1 MQSFPYRILSWPST
15 AFWMKPK
22 LLPLPTRLSMIVP
35 WPFHQPHLCFDPTS
49 FLSVLQTPALSS
61 LRDLMKHN
69 VPATACSGSLPHAN
83 SFYTIAHSVCIEL
96 MNVCPLFPVAPVASC
111 GQRAYPSCVLLSLGH
126 SGYSLN
132 TQWMTSVVIPPGL
145 TINCCHH
152 CIPSPPRIPPR
163 WAANLVA
170 GNE

>member
-1 MQSFPYRILSWPST
+1 MQSFPYRILSWSST
-15 AFWMKPK
+15 AFWIKPK

-96 MNVCPLFPVAPVASC
+96 MNVCLLFPVAPVGSMWAESLSILHIVEP
-111 GQRAYPSCVLLSLGH
+111 GTQWLLTEHSVNDVCGH
-126 SGYSLN
+126 SSWPHPKVL
-132 TQWMTSVVIPPGL
+132 PPL
-145 TINCCHH
+145 Y
-152 CIPSPPRIPPR
+152 P
-163 WAANLVA
+163 
-170 GNE
+170 